1 MNIEIQ
7 DDFDLDKIADSGQ
20 CFRWES
26 RGNGAWRIP
35 YREFCLNISPSGAN
49 TYSVDC
55 STAEWE
61 SVWRPYFDLDTDY
74 RSIRGRIDPLRDPFL
89 HLASEAGKG
98 IRLLRQDPWE
108 TLVSFIISQ
117 NRNIP
122 AIRRSIMLLCQ
133 AAGEKRFDRMDESFY
148 CFPSP
153 TAILALDDRTLET
166 CRLGYRAKYV
176 RAAAFTALEGRF
188 DPEALTNASEEET
201 VSALTELYGVGRKV
215 AACVSLFGLH
225 HLDAFPV
232 DVWMRRV
239 LVREYP
245 DGYPMELYRP
255 HNGIFQQYM
264 FAYYRSRQNKGEN

>member
-7 DDFDLDKIADSGQ
+7 DDFDLKKIAESGQ
-20 CFRWES
+20 CFRCED

-35 YREFCLNISPSGAN
+35 YRELCLNISPAGTNA
-49 TYSVDC
+49 YALDC
-55 STAEWE
+55 SHSEWE
-61 SVWRPYFDLDTDY
+61 SVWRIYFDLDTDY
-74 RSIRGRIDPLRDPFL
+74 RSIRRRIDPLRDPFL
-89 HLASEAGKG
+89 YRASEAGKG

-122 AIRRSIMLLCQ
+122 ALRRSISFLCQ
-133 AAGEKRFDRMDESFY
+133 AAGEKRRDRTGEAFD
-148 CFPSP
+148 CFPASE
-153 TAILALDDRTLET
+153 AILALDDSALAA

-176 RAAAFTALEGRF
+176 RAAASAAAEGRF
-188 DPEALTNASEEET
+188 DPESLMSAPEAET
-201 VSALTELYGVGRKV
+201 VSALTGLYGVGRKV

-239 LVREYP
+239 LETEYP

-255 HNGIFQQYM
+255 VNGIFQQYM
-264 FAYYRSRQNKGEN
+264 FAYYRSLRNKLSV